1 MVSERGFLVA
11 MAGLQTE
18 HAYHLHR
25 LFAQQIALHLGEI
38 RLTDLAEETEM
49 TSVIFPAAAAAQ
61 LEQKKRAADR
71 NGKRPKR
78 RGRLMRLLLSAFP
91 LFIIPVGIYAMIALV
106 TGTDP
111 AAVAVEGEQIVATAS
126 PMMDILS
133 QTFFSVPMIA
143 GDVVWIMTK
152 GDGLLLLSIAVL
164 FMEILKSTSTGTAT
178 IMNHAFSMIL
188 FIVCLML
195 FLLHP
200 NFATSVFFIITVM
213 ALLDVLA
220 GVVVTIVSARRD
232 FGVSEGFGG

>member
-1 MVSERGFLVA
+1 
-11 MAGLQTE
+11 
-18 HAYHLHR
+18 
-25 LFAQQIALHLGEI
+25 
-38 RLTDLAEETEM
+38 M

-78 RGRLMRLLLSAFP
+78 RGSLMRLLLSAFP
-91 LFIIPVGIYAMIALV
+91 LFIIPVGIYAMIALAI
-106 TGTDP
+106 GAGP
-111 AAVAVEGEQIVATAS
+111 AAVEGEQVAATVS
-126 PMMDILS
+126 PMMDVLS
-133 QTFFSVPMIA
+133 QTLFSIPMIA

-178 IMNHAFSMIL
+178 IMNHGFSMIL